1 MVALATVT
9 DLETRLGRT
18 LTGADLARAEAL
30 LDDVSAAVR
39 GYTGQQFTEAT
50 ATTRLKV
57 RGGRV
62 VLPQRNVTAVDA
74 VADVDGNAVEF
85 DWYGFDDVHVS
96 TTWNRFDRDPLVT
109 PNYLD
114 VTYTAGY
121 TVIPDDIVAVVCQ
134 IAARAYGR
142 PADETAYTSENV
154 AGYGYSIGGASSMGA
169 FGLLAGERDV
179 LDRYKRLGSPARM
192 L

>member
-39 GYTGQQFTEAT
+39 GYTGQQFST
-50 ATTRLKV
+50 ATSTVRLKS
-57 RGGRV
+57 RGGKVR
-62 VLPQRNVTAVDA
+62 LPQRPVTAVTA
-74 VADVDGNAVEF
+74 VVDTDGVAVEHDWWQF
-85 DWYGFDDVHVS
+85 DTIELDTS
-96 TTWNRFDRDPLVT
+96 WNRFDRELVSRD
-109 PNYLD
+109 YVD
-114 VTYTAGY
+114 VTYEHGY
-121 TVIPDDIVAVVCQ
+121 ATVPDEIVAVVCQ

-179 LDRYKRLGSPARM
+179 LDRYRRLGSPARM